1 MLFYQF
7 VKRLAAEQEIDPQP
21 ERWKKYE
28 AQLFEMGYRRN
39 SLSKTDKDATFMRM
53 KEGHM
58 GNSHLNLAYNVQMA
72 VNSEYITGV
81 AAFPN
86 CTDSGTL
93 VPFLNH
99 IQRIQGRN
107 YRDIVADAG
116 TGRRAATSGY
126 RHRISTW
133 LPSATK
139 GTSGCRGRYLACSGS
154 QLSSPVAS
162 IICRMHFRRSFWRIC
177 SAPNRPPLSKK
188 MCSTSFRYS
197 ACCLVRS
204 EGATDFFGNGKKRW
218 N

>member
-58 GNSHLNLAYNVQMA
+58 GNSHLNLAYNVQLA

-116 TGRRAATSGY
+116 TGRRAATSG
-126 RHRISTW
+126 
-133 LPSATK
+133 
-139 GTSGCRGRYLACSGS
+139 
-154 QLSSPVAS
+154 
-162 IICRMHFRRSFWRIC
+162 
-177 SAPNRPPLSKK
+177 
-188 MCSTSFRYS
+188 
-197 ACCLVRS
+197 
-204 EGATDFFGNGKKRW
+204 
-218 N
+218 